1 VSIEPIEA
9 IAPPPVPPSGT
20 PGTDARIRVS
30 AAKVD
35 DLIDLVGELV
45 VTQSMVAELVEDA
58 GTGHAGRLQ
67 ELVAQ
72 MSRHTRELEAR
83 AMAMR
88 MVPIRVLFSRFTRIV
103 RDLAQASGKE
113 VTLETCGEDTELDRS
128 LIEQMTDP
136 LTHLLRNAV
145 DHGLEAPEV
154 RRRAG
159 KPDAGRLTLAAYHR
173 GGSVFIEVADDG
185 HGLDRDRIVAKARA
199 LGWLG
204 AADPIGD
211 DDAFAL
217 IFRAGFTTAEH
228 VSEMS
233 GRGVGMDVVV
243 KNVRAA
249 GGTVSLQTTAGQGTR
264 FTIKLP
270 LTVASFDGQA
280 VRVGGEVYVVPLL
293 AIVES
298 VRPGR
303 GDVRTVAGTG
313 EALVLRGEIIPLV
326 RLARVIGATPA
337 AEDPAG
343 SLFVIVEDGARR
355 LALLVDEL
363 LSQQHVVIKSLETN
377 FVRVDGIAGA
387 TVLGDGRVAL
397 ILDVAGIIARWR
409 AGSAAVPATKGA
421 CP

>member
-1 VSIEPIEA
+1 
-9 IAPPPVPPSGT
+9 
-20 PGTDARIRVS
+20 
-30 AAKVD
+30 
-35 DLIDLVGELV
+35 L
-45 VTQSMVAELVEDA
+45 
-58 GTGHAGRLQ
+58 
-67 ELVAQ
+67 
-72 MSRHTRELEAR
+72 
-83 AMAMR
+83 
-88 MVPIRVLFSRFTRIV
+88 
-103 RDLAQASGKE
+103 
-113 VTLETCGEDTELDRS
+113 
-128 LIEQMTDP
+128 
-136 LTHLLRNAV
+136 
-145 DHGLEAPEV
+145 
-154 RRRAG
+154 
-159 KPDAGRLTLAAYHR
+159 
-173 GGSVFIEVADDG
+173 
-185 HGLDRDRIVAKARA
+185 
-199 LGWLG
+199 
-204 AADPIGD
+204 
-211 DDAFAL
+211 
-217 IFRAGFTTAEH
+217 
-228 VSEMS
+228 
-233 GRGVGMDVVV
+233 
-243 KNVRAA
+243 
-249 GGTVSLQTTAGQGTR
+249 
-264 FTIKLP
+264 
-270 LTVASFDGQA
+270 
-280 VRVGGEVYVVPLL
+280 PLL